1 MFQDTCHQ
9 IHCQLGW
16 KPRDGTCVR
25 NPIIS
30 IIASIEVVYHLKLL
44 QLPTVTAAEDAF
56 FKLVLNQI
64 QTHGITV
71 LEEAFGYEDLGCQPC
86 FQMLYVC
93 PSSQNEGM
101 GSFYLHHEVKVT
113 RECSFDILLNHMVY
127 YLNQSID
134 VDPDHNITFHVDGL
148 FKGNISDLRRN
159 RNVLGDVAKPFFCGG
174 IQRLVSGKTC
184 PRLILD
190 YSDIASFPSG
200 KTRTQLLAFFKDS
213 NEDSLEICTEDYFDI
228 LSRFSVGAMLKKK
241 IMCVYASTLTCALMV
256 FMGLL

>member
-25 NPIIS
+25 NPVVSSMSS
-30 IIASIEVVYHLKLL
+30 IKVVYHLKLL
-44 QLPTVTAAEDAF
+44 QQPTVMAVEDAF

-64 QTHGITV
+64 QRHGITV
-71 LEEAFGYEDLGCQPC
+71 LEQAFGYEDLGCQPC
-86 FQMLYVC
+86 VQMLYVC

-101 GSFYLHHEVKVT
+101 GSFYLYHEVKVT

-148 FKGNISDLRRN
+148 FKGNISDLQRN
-159 RNVLGDVAKPFFCGG
+159 RTDLGVVAKPFFCGG
-174 IQRLVSGKTC
+174 TQRLVSDKTC

-200 KTRTQLLAFFKDS
+200 KTRTQLLALFKDS
-213 NEDSLEICTEDYFDI
+213 NEDSAEICTEGYFDI
-228 LSRFSVGAMLKKK
+228 LSRFNVGEMLKQK
-241 IMCVYASTLTCALMV
+241 ILCVYASTLSCALMV
-256 FMGLL
+256 YMGLL